1 VATIERRQRGGRRSP
16 VRWRVRWRDASGRER
31 SKSFDREDHA
41 RRYRARLEGDLA
53 AGTWIDPALARVSV
67 AEWAAEWRTTVV
79 DVRPSSLARLE
90 GTVRTHVLPEWGDTA
105 LSGVSN
111 ADVRAWAARLYG
123 HGYSPSTVRKAV
135 FALRR
140 ILDAAVADRRLT
152 HNAAENVP
160 MPVEEPGEQRYLTAE
175 QVERVANSIE
185 PRFRAMVLVA
195 AYGGLRFG
203 ELSALRRSRVD
214 VLRGRVQVAET
225 LVQVGADL
233 SFGPP
238 KTRKGRRTV
247 PLPRRVM
254 DELADHLDAYVPATT
269 EAVVFTGV
277 FGQPLRREWFRRT
290 WWLPAVAAAGLDRLR
305 FHDLRHTYVSLLIR
319 AGANPKEVST
329 WAGHSTVAFTLD
341 RYGHLYDDADDSMP
355 DRLDALLHPTPPAPT
370 APVLPLPT
378 VSEAS
383 R

>member
-1 VATIERRQRGGRRSP
+1 M
-16 VRWRVRWRDASGRER
+16 RWRVRWRDASGRER

-41 RRYRARLEGDLA
+41 RRYRARLEGNLA

-79 DVRPSSLARLE
+79 DMRPSSLARLE

-105 LSGVSN
+105 LPGVSN

-123 HGYSPSTVRKAV
+123 CGYSPSTVRKAV

-175 QVERVANSIE
+175 QVERVADSIQ

-203 ELSALRRSRVD
+203 ELSALRRQRID

-225 LVQVGADL
+225 LVQVGAEL

-254 DELADHLDAYVPATT
+254 DELDNHLDEYVPSAA
-269 EAVVFTGV
+269 EAVVFTGLHT
-277 FGQPLRREWFRRT
+277 QPLRREWFRRA
-290 WWLPAVAAAGLDRLR
+290 WSLPAVEAAGLDRLR
-305 FHDLRHTYVSLLIR
+305 FHDYADLLVMPTSAR
-319 AGANPKEVST
+319 TRCSAGVRS
-329 WAGHSTVAFTLD
+329 
-341 RYGHLYDDADDSMP
+341 
-355 DRLDALLHPTPPAPT
+355 RLMSA
-370 APVLPLPT
+370 
-378 VSEAS
+378 
-383 R
+383 